1 MTWRATTPFIARNFP
16 NPPGGGVNKA
26 ELIDHVASVTGTA
39 KKEAEA
45 AVEAVV
51 SGIVDTVKKGEEVSL
66 FGFGKFSPKANAA
79 RTGRNPQTGAAIK
92 IAASK
97 SVRFA
102 PAQGFKTTLNAK
114 KSAAKK
120 SAAKKAAPAKKA
132 AAKKAAPAK
141 KAPAKK
147 APAKKAAA
155 KKRG

>member
-1 MTWRATTPFIARNFP
+1 M
-16 NPPGGGVNKA
+16 NKA
-26 ELIDHVASVTGTA
+26 ELIDHVAAATGTA

-102 PAQGFKTTLNAK
+102 PAQAFKTALNAK
-114 KSAAKK
+114 RAAAKK
-120 SAAKKAAPAKKA
+120 GAPAKKA

-141 KAPAKK
+141 KA
-147 APAKKAAA
+147 AA